1 MALYASKDDMVTAYG
16 AVNILAWA
24 KRDQNITDID
34 DPAINSTINVALDKS
49 DGDINGQFRD
59 GHYAVPLSLNDTPS
73 QATVKDWST
82 VLAVWW
88 LYKFRKVNSP
98 NNPKTPESNKI
109 FNDKKRVIMEMK
121 NYISGSMR
129 LNATVA
135 RDDQPTAPVA
145 L

>member
-1 MALYASKDDMVTAYG
+1 MALYSSKAALIDAYG

-24 KRDQNITDID
+24 KRDQTITDIN
-34 DPAINSTINVALDKS
+34 DPAIDATIDEALDKS

-59 GHYAVPLSLNDTPS
+59 GHYAVPLSLNDAPS
-73 QATVKDWST
+73 QATVRDWST

-88 LYKFRKVNSP
+88 LFKFRKVNSP

-109 FNDKKRVIMEMK
+109 FNDKNRVMMEMK